1 VNDSTIERIDAA
13 LTSHE
18 FRKGWLSSVI
28 ESGSSEWGPQ
38 RVKADNQCDLG
49 KWLYACSPQE
59 KAMPCYDVVKHL
71 HAQFHI
77 EGGRIL
83 DIALRGDRDNALAE
97 MAEGRRYAEISAA
110 LVHELLNWKAELIE
124 ERT

>member
-13 LTSHE
+13 LSSHE
-18 FRKGWLSSVI
+18 LQKGWLSSVI

-49 KWLYACSPQE
+49 RWLYACSPEE
-59 KAMPCYDVVKHL
+59 KAMPRYDVIKHL

-77 EGGRIL
+77 EAGHIL
-83 DIALRGDRDNALAE
+83 DIALRGDRDNAFAE
-97 MAEGRRYAEISAA
+97 TAKGKRYAEISAS
-110 LVHELLNWKAELIE
+110 LIDELLKWKAEL
-124 ERT
+124 RDGRR